1 MRNRLTTRL
10 TPSIVVL
17 GLLAAGC
24 STDGTDNG
32 PTGPARQPGQPLGF
46 TDVAADVG
54 LDFQHSAFHWD
65 VTPDVGVMLGGGVCW
80 LDYDGDG
87 WMDLFAVNSY
97 SQAEAGRWQNEGG
110 LPRSTLYHNEEGT
123 FTNVS
128 AGSGADVAIRG
139 NGCVAADFDM
149 DGRTDLYV
157 TGSEASVLLWNE
169 GEGRFSDGTTDAGVE
184 AFGWRAGAAVG
195 DVNGDGWPDLFV
207 AGYVDLANPAP
218 QATLGFPNTY
228 LGVRDLLY
236 LSQGP
241 AGGGGVTF
249 REVGVDAGLEVVSFE
264 YGLGAVLTDADL
276 DGDLDLYVANDTK
289 PNRLYDNV
297 PWPGGVEADPAGLG
311 FRFEELAGKAGVADP
326 GAGMGVAA
334 GDDDGDGLP
343 DLFVSNARSQIHG
356 MFRGQVSDVVDPSF
370 LDVRTDIGVDL
381 SGSTGWGVSW
391 ADLDLDTDLDL
402 VLVNGGIP
410 ITDPQADAQ
419 QIRAYEN
426 LTAQGEPGLY
436 SDLTTAG
443 LAEVGLLNARGSA
456 AADFDNDGDLDIA
469 VNSIGAP
476 LVLLE
481 NTGTEGTWLEV
492 SLDGFA
498 PGAMVSVRLPGGTEL
513 TREIQAGSSYL
524 SSADP
529 RTHFGLGDATV
540 VDRVVVSWP
549 DGQETTVSDV
559 AAGQAI
565 TLVAP

>member
-1 MRNRLTTRL
+1 MRNLTTRL
-10 TPSIVVL
+10 TPAIVVL
-17 GLLAAGC
+17 ALLAAAC
-24 STDGTDNG
+24 TTDGTDNG
-32 PTGPARQPGQPLGF
+32 PSGPVRQPGQPLRF

-54 LDFQHSAFHWD
+54 LDFRHAAFRWD

-97 SQAEAGRWQNEGG
+97 SRAEAGRWQDEGG
-110 LPRSTLYHNEEGT
+110 LPRSALFHNEAGV
-123 FTNVS
+123 FSDVS

-149 DGRTDLYV
+149 NGPTDLYV
-157 TGSEASVLLWNE
+157 TGSESSVLLWNE
-169 GEGRFSDGTTDAGVE
+169 GEGRFSEGTADAGVE

-195 DVNGDGWPDLFV
+195 DVNADGWPDLFV
-207 AGYVDLANPAP
+207 AGYVDLANPVP
-218 QATLGFPNTY
+218 QTTLGFPNTY

-241 AGGGGVTF
+241 ADGGGVTF
-249 REVGVDAGLEVVSFE
+249 REVGVDAGLEVASFE

-297 PWPGGVEADPAGLG
+297 PWPGGIEADPAGLG

-334 GDDDGDGLP
+334 GDDDGDGRQ
-343 DLFVSNARSQIHG
+343 DLFVSNARSQVHG
-356 MFRGQVSDVVDPSF
+356 MYRGQVSDVVDPSF
-370 LDVRTDIGVDL
+370 RDVRTGVGVDL

-402 VLVNGGIP
+402 ILVNGGIP
-410 ITDPQADAQ
+410 ITDLQADAQ
-419 QIRAYEN
+419 QILAFEN
-426 LTAQGEPGLY
+426 LTAQGERGLY
-436 SDLTTAG
+436 GDLTTGG
-443 LAEVGLLNARGSA
+443 LAGIGPLNARGSA

-469 VNSIGAP
+469 INSIGGA

-492 SLDGFA
+492 SLGSFA
-498 PGAMVSVRLPGGTEL
+498 PGAQVSVRLPDGTEL
-513 TREIQAGSSYL
+513 TREFQAGSSYL
-524 SSADP
+524 SSTDP
-529 RTHFGLGDATV
+529 RTHFGLGDATG
-540 VDRVVVSWP
+540 VDRVLVRWP

-565 TLVAP
+565 TVEAP

>member
-1 MRNRLTTRL
+1 MRNLTTRL
-10 TPSIVVL
+10 TPAIVVL
-17 GLLAAGC
+17 ALLAAAC
-24 STDGTDNG
+24 TTDGTDNG
-32 PTGPARQPGQPLGF
+32 PSGPVRQPGQPLRF

-54 LDFQHSAFHWD
+54 LDFRHAAFRWD

-97 SQAEAGRWQNEGG
+97 SRAEAGRWQDEGG
-110 LPRSTLYHNEEGT
+110 LPRSALFHNEAGV
-123 FTNVS
+123 FSDVS

-149 DGRTDLYV
+149 NGRTDLYV
-157 TGSEASVLLWNE
+157 TGSESSVLLWNE
-169 GEGRFSDGTTDAGVE
+169 GEGRFSEGTADAGVE

-195 DVNGDGWPDLFV
+195 DVNADGWPDLFV
-207 AGYVDLANPAP
+207 AGYVDLANPVP
-218 QATLGFPNTY
+218 QTTLGFPNTY

-241 AGGGGVTF
+241 ADGGGVTF
-249 REVGVDAGLEVVSFE
+249 REVGVDAGLEVASFE

-297 PWPGGVEADPAGLG
+297 PWPGGIEADPAGLG

-334 GDDDGDGLP
+334 GDDDGDGRQ
-343 DLFVSNARSQIHG
+343 DLFVSNARSQVHG
-356 MFRGQVSDVVDPSF
+356 MYRGQVSDVVDPSF
-370 LDVRTDIGVDL
+370 RDVRTGVGVDL

-402 VLVNGGIP
+402 ILVNGGIP
-410 ITDPQADAQ
+410 ITDLQADAQ
-419 QIRAYEN
+419 QILAFEN
-426 LTAQGEPGLY
+426 LTAQGERGLY
-436 SDLTTAG
+436 GDLTTGG
-443 LAEVGLLNARGSA
+443 LAGIGPLNARGSA

-469 VNSIGAP
+469 INSIGGA

-492 SLDGFA
+492 SLGSFA
-498 PGAMVSVRLPGGTEL
+498 PGAQVSVRLPDGTEL
-513 TREIQAGSSYL
+513 TREFQAGSSYL
-524 SSADP
+524 SSTDP
-529 RTHFGLGDATV
+529 RTHFGLGDATG
-540 VDRVVVSWP
+540 VDRVLVRWP

-565 TLVAP
+565 TVEAP

>member
-1 MRNRLTTRL
+1 MRTRVTTRL
-10 TPSIVVL
+10 APSIVVL
-17 GLLAAGC
+17 GLLAAAC
-24 STDGTDNG
+24 TADGTGTG
-32 PTGPARQPGQPLGF
+32 PSGPAREPGQPLGF

-87 WMDLFAVNSY
+87 WMDLFVVNSY
-97 SQAEAGRWQNEGG
+97 SQAEAGRWRDEGG
-110 LPRSTLYHNEEGT
+110 LPRSALFHNDEGM
-123 FTNVS
+123 FTDVS

-139 NGCVAADFDM
+139 NGCVAADFDL

-157 TGSEASVLLWNE
+157 TGSQASVLLWNE
-169 GEGRFSDGTTDAGVE
+169 GDGRFSDGTTDAGVE

-195 DVNGDGWPDLFV
+195 DVNADGWPDLFV
-207 AGYVDLANPAP
+207 AGYVDPANPVP

-236 LSQGP
+236 LSQGR
-241 AGGGGVTF
+241 ADDGGVTF
-249 REVGVDAGLEVVSFE
+249 REVGVDAGLEVASFE

-297 PWPGGVEADPAGLG
+297 PWPGGIAADPAGLG

-334 GDDDGDGLP
+334 GDDDGDGRQ
-343 DLFVSNARSQIHG
+343 DMFVSNARSQVHG
-356 MFRGQVSDVVDPSF
+356 MFRGQVSDAVDPSYQ
-370 LDVRTDIGVDL
+370 DVRTDVGVDL

-410 ITDPQADAQ
+410 VTDLRADAQ
-419 QIRAYEN
+419 QIRAFEN

-436 SDLTTAG
+436 GDLTAGG

-469 VNSIGAP
+469 INSIGGP

-481 NTGTEGTWLEV
+481 NTGTDGTWLEV
-492 SLDGFA
+492 SLGSFA
-498 PGAMVSVRLPGGTEL
+498 PGARVSVRLPGGTEL
-513 TREIQAGSSYL
+513 TREIHAGSSYL

-529 RTHFGLGDATV
+529 RTHFGLGDATE
-540 VDRVVVSWP
+540 VDRVVVRWP
-549 DGQETTVSDV
+549 DGQETTMSDV

-565 TLVAP
+565 TVEAP